1 MHPSDILRERPQRNK
16 SPRDIYTAAQ
26 PAKKANNNATPK
38 RTEKKAR
45 KTAATAEEEELGE
58 ETSEEENS
66 MDVDSSIPSNSGKSG
81 SSDGTADILKKME
94 ELSAQEPQSH
104 AENARL
110 RKEMMDEK
118 LKHSQYH
125 RPSCPAP
132 ATPAPTRAPP
142 VPLFTSTTP
151 ATDTPA
157 FASHAPAS
165 HAPANPAPTPYPYY
179 YVSPAGHQPPP
190 APSPSYP
197 FNPHYHDVG
206 AAPYYAPY
214 YQPPTHP
221 LPPPGY
227 VPYERVL
234 HVLEASRER
243 EEKQERELH
252 YQKMKNFALHGYF
265 QGP

>member
-1 MHPSDILRERPQRNK
+1 MNAYYVTTSSWGSRN
-16 SPRDIYTAAQ
+16 AQ
-26 PAKKANNNATPK
+26 
-38 RTEKKAR
+38 
-45 KTAATAEEEELGE
+45 
-58 ETSEEENS
+58 
-66 MDVDSSIPSNSGKSG
+66 
-81 SSDGTADILKKME
+81 
-94 ELSAQEPQSH
+94 
-104 AENARL
+104 L
-110 RKEMMDEK
+110 RKEMMDEN
-118 LKHSQYH
+118 LKRSQYH

-132 ATPAPTRAPP
+132 ATPAPYSATPAPPSATPAPPSATPTSTRASPA
-142 VPLFTSTTP
+142 PLFTSTTP
-151 ATDTPA
+151 ANDNP
-157 FASHAPAS
+157 APAT
-165 HAPANPAPTPYPYY
+165 HASATPAPTPYPYY
-179 YVSPAGHQPPP
+179 YVPPAGHQPPP

-214 YQPPTHP
+214 YHPPAHP